1 MPPSR
6 SRTSSRPTPSSA
18 NCYSTSTRRK
28 RGSCVGP
35 ICLAHPL
42 RPSCP
47 SGRSRL
53 LIHTSCRSHQRLPHS
68 LSPHSPS
75 LPLVPLSVR
84 LTTVLLFILFF
95 DSDQHAL
102 RVLTILGISDCIS
115 ELVYCD
121 YARPDGEFGCKPEV
135 GFFNEVRV
143 HSIHP
148 CLPLCTVYLLPHC

>member
-1 MPPSR
+1 MPIWSL
-6 SRTSSRPTPSSA
+6 TPS
-18 NCYSTSTRRK
+18 Y
-28 RGSCVGP
+28 P
-35 ICLAHPL
+35 Y
-42 RPSCP
+42 
-47 SGRSRL
+47 L
-53 LIHTSCRSHQRLPHS
+53 LQV
-68 LSPHSPS
+68 SPTLTAQSVPAFAIA
-75 LPLVPLSVR
+75 PLVPLSVR

-95 DSDQHAL
+95 VSDQHAL